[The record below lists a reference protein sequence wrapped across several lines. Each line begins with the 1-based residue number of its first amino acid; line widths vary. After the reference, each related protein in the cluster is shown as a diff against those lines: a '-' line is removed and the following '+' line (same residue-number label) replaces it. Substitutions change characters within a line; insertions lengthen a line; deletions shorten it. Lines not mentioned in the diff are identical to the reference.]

1 MIFRSLTRSSDYD
14 KIGCLHWGSQA
25 VADDALSELEFEVA
39 HHGSFYPIME
49 FPDVRHVSSRSQ
61 NIGISFRLLP
71 DDRIELIEPILVN
84 LPSHTNE

>member
-14 KIGCLHWGSQA
+14 RIACSHWSSQE
-25 VADDALSELEFEVA
+25 VADEALCALEFEVS
-39 HHGSFYPIME
+39 HHGNFYPIME

>member
-1 MIFRSLTRSSDYD
+1 MCCRSLIRSSVYD

-39 HHGSFYPIME
+39 RHGSIYPIIE
-49 FPDVRHVSSRSQ
+49 FPDVRRVSSQSQ

-71 DDRIELIEPILVN
+71 DDRIELIEPMLGN
-84 LPSHTNE
+84 LPTPPIS